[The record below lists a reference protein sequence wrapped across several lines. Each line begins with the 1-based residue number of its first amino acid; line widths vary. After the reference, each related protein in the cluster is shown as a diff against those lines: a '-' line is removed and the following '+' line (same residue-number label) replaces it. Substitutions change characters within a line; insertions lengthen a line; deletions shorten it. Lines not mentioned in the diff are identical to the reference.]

1 MAGGRHM
8 AHADRQ
14 DSQVQGAPQEGIAK
28 RGWVKMAVS
37 VVASIVATVAAAGLL
52 FAGLLPFPDN
62 PILGASVGRIA
73 AGLVVT
79 IIFVLL
85 GGRSWLKITGSGLA
99 YTFKRAWMLLL
110 IGAVPG
116 GFTIFQ
122 TAMRGGI
129 PEDFLPNLALVVLL
143 CIGIGL
149 LEECIFRGIELNG
162 LLAGLSGWRLG
173 VLASVVLSSILFGWT
188 HIGAGNVTDA
198 TSAVQAALKIMQS
211 TMFGIV
217 LCETCMHAREL
228 GSAVLFHALNDFLM
242 MSVTMGL
249 QGNTAASSYTNT
261 DLSTAVYVV
270 YGIMIAVSLWP
281 TIQALRRL
289 WSEHQVDHGA
299 FME

>member
-8 AHADRQ
+8 AHADQQ

-37 VVASIVATVAAAGLL
+37 VVASIVATMAAVGLL

-85 GGRSWLKITGSGLA
+85 GGRPWLKITGSGLA
-99 YTFKRAWMLLL
+99 YTFRRAWMLLL

-116 GFTIFQ
+116 GFTVFQ

-129 PEDFLPNLALVVLL
+129 PEDFLPTLALVALL
-143 CIGIGL
+143 CIGIGI

-162 LLAGLSGWRLG
+162 LLAGLGGCRLG
-173 VLASVVLSSILFGWT
+173 VLASVVL
-188 HIGAGNVTDA
+188 
-198 TSAVQAALKIMQS
+198 
-211 TMFGIV
+211 
-217 LCETCMHAREL
+217 CETCMHTREL

-261 DLSTAVYVV
+261 DLSTAVYAV
-270 YGIMIAVSLWP
+270 YGAMIVVSLWP
-281 TIQALRRL
+281 TIQALRHL
-289 WSEHQVDHGA
+289 WSEHQVDRGA